1 MEQHRILTASPIDPL
16 VEAIAVRV
24 VELLKSGDE
33 PRLLTVAEASKY
45 ISRSE
50 RSVRQMIA
58 DGVLPVMREGRAVRL
73 DRAALD
79 RWIDLRQVRG

>member
-1 MEQHRILTASPIDPL
+1 MASPIDPL

-33 PRLLTVAEASKY
+33 PRMLTVMEASRY

-50 RSVRQMIA
+50 RSVRQMIT

>member
-24 VELLKSGDE
+24 VELPKSGDE

-45 ISRSE
+45 ISRSQ

-73 DRAALD
+73 DRAELD
-79 RWIDLRQVRG
+79 AGLI